1 MVFGYGNL
9 PPTGLRLART
19 CVGLLRPHRMLGD
32 LALRFA
38 QRAVENVRQGL
49 RAAMSTPASWE
60 TSETS
65 YAAPRAYCRLAAHH
79 LALGSPEFIP
89 PVRWQAARL
98 LRGVGP
104 MVPLVNLGARDPVDR
119 IATTKA
125 VDPGRNNILVVYEA
139 WWAAHGNKEVP
150 AKNLD
155 SSVVDA
161 IAETAAGRDGGIRY
175 SRQYIAKWLVKHTN
189 TRVGGYV
196 LISILI
202 ESPKTPRPVYHYALK
217 LTKNE

>member
-1 MVFGYGNL
+1 MRRRG
-9 PPTGLRLART
+9 RT
-19 CVGLLRPHRMLGD
+19 AGWLLTIWRWG
-32 LALRFA
+32 
-38 QRAVENVRQGL
+38 RQN
-49 RAAMSTPASWE
+49 
-60 TSETS
+60 S
-65 YAAPRAYCRLAAHH
+65 YLLFDGKP
-79 LALGSPEFIP
+79 LGSYE
-89 PVRWQAARL
+89 VWAQWCRD
-98 LRGVGP
+98 
-104 MVPLVNLGARDPVDR
+104 PLVNLGARDPVDR